1 MKKHVALILLSL
13 MLFLLSGCYS
23 AIPEMT
29 DEEEALLT
37 QYMAEL
43 ILEYDVNYQSTYLQ
57 AKEKAEAL
65 AKEDAVRKKAEKIR
79 EEEERIRKEKE
90 EANKPDEIEISSET
104 AGYEGELSLLSEYLG
119 FESLKTEYL
128 GSFVC
133 MRYPQEEDVVSF
145 AMTPSDGNEFVV
157 LKFSL
162 QNITESEFLAD
173 TLEQGD
179 YFVLRMNESV
189 QRRAL
194 TTLLENDL
202 SIYADVIQ
210 PGEQKELVLVFEK
223 PLDLELNSL
232 ALEVRSISRDIYK
245 KIPLE

>member
-29 DEEEALLT
+29 EEEEARLT
-37 QYMAEL
+37 QYMADL

-57 AKEKAEAL
+57 EKEKAEAL
-65 AKEDAVRKKAEKIR
+65 VKEDSMRKKAEEIR
-79 EEEERIRKEKE
+79 EEEERIRKEKQ
-90 EANKPDEIEISSET
+90 EANKPDEIEISSES

-119 FESLKTEYL
+119 FESLETEYL
-128 GSFVC
+128 GYSVC
-133 MRYPQEEDVVSF
+133 MRYPQEEEVVSF

-173 TLEQGD
+173 TLELGD

-202 SIYADVIQ
+202 SIYADEIQ
-210 PGEQKELVLVFEK
+210 PGEQKEVVLVFEK
-223 PLDLELNSL
+223 PLDVELNSL
-232 ALEVRSISRDIYK
+232 ALEVRSISRDVYK